1 MKHILFFILFFQNL
15 FAQETYFNKNYDV
28 ENGRQTVKSLVAF
41 EEEYFILGTTRVSG
55 NENKYVVWEV
65 DELGNTQNINTYG
78 VSGHDYL
85 EGSMLQKNGNLFIFL
100 TELDSLATTDGDFYL
115 ASIDKEGK
123 ELWSHTYKA
132 ELSLN
137 GSRRLTATS
146 DGGFILTGFTQ
157 DLPAEPAQAFIVKT
171 DSLGNLQWQNDYG
184 ISNGHDQGNEIIQ
197 TEDGGYLVMGWT
209 SIQNSN
215 RDVWLFK
222 IDSLGNMLWDK
233 KYGSWFFEE
242 CKDILEVEDGYVL
255 VGYQYQSP
263 ILDEGSRGYIL
274 KIDKEG
280 NLLWEKTYTGVS
292 EYYGTRLDD
301 AFWEVRELED
311 KSLAV
316 IGNSRN
322 YNELER
328 FSGTLMKLTAEGD
341 SLWTKVYSNS
351 ISTHQF
357 WDFEVTEDNGFVIC
371 GFTASGVESGNQ
383 DAWVL
388 KVDSLGNTCQPANCD
403 SIFTTSIHYDIT
415 TNYPTRFYPNPAKN
429 RVTFEHRLNK
439 DAVLEV
445 YDLKGSMIERRTLFA
460 SPEQSGQAER
470 KEELDIEAW
479 ESGLYLYRV
488 SIEGREVS
496 SGKLVVE

>member
-1 MKHILFFILFFQNL
+1 MNRLEFDLSI
-15 FAQETYFNKNYDV
+15 YPNKEGFV
-28 ENGRQTVKSLVAF
+28 IF
-41 EEEYFILGTTRVSG
+41 RVSTASNFSG
-55 NENKYVVWEV
+55 RKYIFVQ
-65 DELGNTQNINTYG
+65 LGKDGDVLWQKEYG
-78 VSGHDYL
+78 KNQHHYQDGYL
-85 EGSMLQKNGNLFIFL
+85 AKMEKEYCAFL
-100 TELDSLATTDGDFYL
+100 TEMDVQTNIEKYLMIRFNNTGDTLYTKRY
-115 ASIDKEGK
+115 DTGPENEGARK
-123 ELWSHTYKA
+123 
-132 ELSLN
+132 
-137 GSRRLTATS
+137 LTPTK
-146 DGGFILTGFTQ
+146 DGGFIMTGFSTNFPNE
-157 DLPAEPAQAFIVKT
+157 LGQAYIIKT
-171 DSLGNLQWQNDYG
+171 DSLGNMEWQDDYG
-184 ISNGHDQGNEIIQ
+184 GLNSSDEGIEIIQ
-197 TEDGGYLVMGWT
+197 TADGGYLVMGWT

-255 VGYQYQSP
+255 VGYQYQAP
-263 ILDEGSRGYIL
+263 NQDEGSRGYIL

-328 FSGTLMKLTAEGD
+328 FSGILVKLTAEGD

-371 GFTASGVESGNQ
+371 GFTLGVESGTQ
-383 DAWVL
+383 DGWVL
-388 KVDSLGNTCQPANCD
+388 KTDSLGNTCQPANCD
-403 SIFTTSIHYDIT
+403 SIITTSIHYEVT
-415 TNYPTRFYPNPAKN
+415 TNYPTQFFPNPAQN
-429 RVTFEHRLNK
+429 RVTFQHRLPK
-439 DAVLEV
+439 GKEAVLEV
-445 YDLKGSMIERRTLFA
+445 YDLEGREMGNWRLDSRE
-460 SPEQSGQAER
+460 
-470 KEELDIEAW
+470 EELELDLKDW

-488 SIEGREVS
+488 RIEGREVS